1 MCVSWHSH
9 PLISIP
15 GRPGRPVPVTRKVTP
30 CPTAQVHP
38 ANKAAVPTV
47 LLANPADVHVPG
59 VAPTVHSH
67 PLNHVTA
74 VSAAETDLSHVA
86 LAKAVLASAKSGA
99 EKANK
104 AAQGRLDA
112 ESRALASSAGGSVE
126 DARQS
131 RTREVRPA
139 CL

>member
-1 MCVSWHSH
+1 M
-9 PLISIP
+9 P
-15 GRPGRPVPVTRKVTP
+15 
-30 CPTAQVHP
+30 
-38 ANKAAVPTV
+38 
-47 LLANPADVHVPG
+47 VPG
-59 VAPTVHSH
+59 VAPTLHSH

-112 ESRALASSAGGSVE
+112 ESRALASAAGGSVE
-126 DARQS
+126 DARQAK
-131 RTREVRPA
+131 TREVRPA